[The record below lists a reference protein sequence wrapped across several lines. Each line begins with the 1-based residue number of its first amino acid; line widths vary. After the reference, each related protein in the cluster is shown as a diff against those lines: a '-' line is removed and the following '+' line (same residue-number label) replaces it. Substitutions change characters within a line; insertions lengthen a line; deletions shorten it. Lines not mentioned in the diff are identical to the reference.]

1 MNKELYIKN
10 EKQKKEL
17 TEISRVVYTL
27 EKFLV
32 KSENKFQNKESIEAL
47 KKIKEFLE
55 LKKKETEKYKKIQQ
69 ATYQELYTTCKHEI
83 AIKYSNIPDYRC
95 LVCNCSLTI
104 EHKDIPKESLIM
116 VDTTN
121 DYKVAYMIEETF
133 QKIIY
138 SDSDL
143 IETINHFLEEI
154 QYERNIKIYRR

>member
-1 MNKELYIKN
+1 MDKELYIKN

-17 TEISRVVYTL
+17 TEINRIVYTL

-32 KSENKFQNKESIEAL
+32 KSENAFQKKESIEAL

-55 LKKKETEKYKKIQQ
+55 LKKEETEQHKKIQQ
-69 ATYQELYTTCKHEI
+69 ETYKELYKTCKHEI

-95 LVCNCSLTI
+95 LVCNCSLTG
-104 EHKDIPKESLIM
+104 ERTDTPKESLIS
-116 VDTTN
+116 VDTTD
-121 DYKVAYMIEETF
+121 DYKVAYMIEELF
-133 QKIIY
+133 QEIVY

-143 IETINHFLEEI
+143 IETINTFLEEI